1 MQIPVQSSRP
11 IATPSQTRFPG
22 ILALVSLVL
31 LSFGS
36 MQASAADV
44 LVQERTVS
52 GFTGIVLNGSG
63 NLRITQGDAE
73 SLTITAE
80 QKVLDVITT
89 EVRGGVLHIGRKRGS
104 SVRTREEIRF
114 DVTLRVLERLGMSGS
129 GDAYA
134 ERLEGDELKV
144 TISGSSDIE
153 LGEVLVDDLRITI
166 SGSGDVEL
174 AELDANSFEASISG
188 SGEIEVSGRSDIQ
201 TVSVSGSGDHM
212 AENLESREVTATVVG
227 SGQIEIWATEELDV
241 TVTGSG
247 DVVYRGEPEV
257 SLKVSGSG
265 SVQAKNGVF

>member
-1 MQIPVQSSRP
+1 MQILIPSSRL
-11 IATPSQTRFPG
+11 IASPSPTGLPG
-22 ILALVSLVL
+22 ILALVSLIFV
-31 LSFGS
+31 SFGAPH
-36 MQASAADV
+36 ASAADV
-44 LVQERTVS
+44 VVEERTAS
-52 GFTGIVLNGSG
+52 GFTGIVLSGSG
-63 NLRITQGDAE
+63 DLRITQGDSE
-73 SLTITAE
+73 SLTVTAE

-134 ERLEGDELKV
+134 HRLEGDKLKV
-144 TISGSSDIE
+144 TISGSSDVE
-153 LGEVLVDDLRITI
+153 FGEVLMDDLRITI

-174 AELDANSFEASISG
+174 TELDANSFEASITG
-188 SGEIEVSGRSDIQ
+188 SGEIEVGGRSDVQ

-212 AENLESREVTATVVG
+212 AENLESRQVNATVVG
-227 SGQIEIWATEELDV
+227 SGQIEVWATETLDV

-247 DVVYRGEPEV
+247 DVVYRGKPEV

-265 SVQAKNGVF
+265 NVKAKNGVF